1 MWFNGS
7 YTAPLRAV
15 SGGIRANTHLAQ
27 VLVNGHPATAYVK
40 SFAAGSDQLLF
51 NEVVGGWLAQASSIG
66 TPVGGLLWVPEGAL
80 QTMFPGMAFSAADGM
95 VASYACAPVGNGYGV
110 AALGLGEA
118 VAQSVVADH
127 LLDVV
132 RQHLLD
138 WPRFAA
144 CIAFDA
150 WVANVDRHLNNLLLA
165 AGGRLVP
172 IDHSDCFGGPETLDP
187 DFVAPHARHLNK
199 LLDLVFPQADLL
211 PLPIKAGLIKAAERW
226 PDVRRQCDADL
237 QQLSVRLGEQ
247 RGRNWLEW
255 LTIRADITAQLLRD
269 RVRMLA

>member
-15 SGGIRANTHLAQ
+15 SGGQRAHTHFAQ
-27 VLVNGHPATAYVK
+27 VMVDGRSETAYVK
-40 SFAAGSDQLLF
+40 SFSAGSDQLLF
-51 NEVVGGWLAQASSIG
+51 NEVVGGWLAQVSGIG
-66 TPVGGLLWVPEGAL
+66 APPGGLLWVPESAL
-80 QTMFPGMAFSAADGM
+80 QAVFPGTAFSVANGM

-110 AALGLGEA
+110 AALGLGIAIE
-118 VAQSVVADH
+118 QSVAAAQM
-127 LLDVV
+127 LNAAQ
-132 RQHLLD
+132 QHLLD
-138 WPRFAA
+138 WPGFPA
-144 CIAFDA
+144 CVAFDA

-172 IDHSDCFGGPETLDP
+172 IDHSDCFGGPATLDP
-187 DFVAPHARHLNK
+187 DFVAPHAAHLNK

-211 PLPIKAGLIKAAERW
+211 PLPIKARLVMSAEQW

-237 QQLSVRLGEQ
+237 RQLTRWLGEQ

>member
-7 YTAPLRAV
+7 YTAPLRV
-15 SGGIRANTHLAQ
+15 VLGGIRACTHLAQ
-27 VLVNGHPATAYVK
+27 VSVDGHLVTAYVK
-40 SFAAGSDQLLF
+40 TFAAGNDRLLF
-51 NEVVGGWLAQASSIG
+51 SEVVGGWLARASGIG
-66 TPVGGLLWVPEGAL
+66 VPAGGLLWVPESAL
-80 QTMFPGMAFSAADGM
+80 QAVFPGIAFPAINGM

-110 AALGLGEA
+110 TALGLYDT
-118 VAQSVVADH
+118 VAQSVAEDQ
-127 LLDVV
+127 LSDVV
-132 RQHLLD
+132 LQHLLK
-138 WPRFAA
+138 WPGFAA
-144 CIAFDA
+144 CVAFDE

-165 AGGRLVP
+165 AGGQLVP

-187 DFVAPHARHLNK
+187 DFVTPHARHLNK

-211 PLPIKAGLIKAAERW
+211 PLPIKAGLIKAAEQW
-226 PDVRRQCDADL
+226 PDVRTQCDADL
-237 QQLSVRLGEQ
+237 TQLSLWLGER

>member
-15 SGGIRANTHLAQ
+15 SGGVRAKTHLAQ
-27 VLVNGHPATAYVK
+27 VMVEGRSETAYVK

-51 NEVVGGWLAQASSIG
+51 NEVVGGWLALASGIG
-66 TPVGGLLWVPEGAL
+66 APAGGLLWVPEDAL
-80 QTMFPGMAFSAADGM
+80 QTVFPCMTFSATNGM
-95 VASYACAPVGNGYGV
+95 VASYACAPVGNGYGM
-110 AALGLGEA
+110 AALGLYETVEQA
-118 VAQSVVADH
+118 VAADQLLNVVLRH
-127 LLDVV
+127 LLG
-132 RQHLLD
+132 
-138 WPRFAA
+138 WPAFAA
-144 CIAFDA
+144 CVAFDE

-172 IDHSDCFGGPETLDP
+172 IDHSDCFGGLDP
-187 DFVAPHARHLNK
+187 LDHDFRGPHAWYLNK

-211 PLPIKAGLIKAAERW
+211 PLPIKAGLIKTAERW
-226 PDVRRQCDADL
+226 PDLRRQCDADL
-237 QQLSVRLGEQ
+237 RQLSVWLGEQ